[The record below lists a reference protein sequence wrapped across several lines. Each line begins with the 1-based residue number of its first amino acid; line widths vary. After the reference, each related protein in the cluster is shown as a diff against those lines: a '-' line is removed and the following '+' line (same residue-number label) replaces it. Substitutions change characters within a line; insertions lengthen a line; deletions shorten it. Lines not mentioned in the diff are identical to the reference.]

1 MPYAQRIENDCVVMD
16 TSASDNYIPT
26 ILKEAVELLALI
38 HSGAEENAEGIR
50 VDMPQMIRDL
60 RLYKVVSRDDL
71 SGLKASISIN
81 GITVVFDG
89 KSDSEKVWADFQKAM
104 SEKSIAYRNS
114 PEGIKQ
120 ELDRAEN
127 VRVCQHTVNEQLHE
141 LELIAT
147 SVFPA
152 QKDQTGAHQPK
163 GEVAIRLFNCLVK
176 LVDAGDI
183 KGVEYDRMHIVN
195 LLRLCGYV
203 KSEYTELTNGVVPF
217 DLASWRAYVAGQ
229 IISCLMPE
237 NMGLLPPL
245 ASYKITKHGL
255 NTAEFI
261 PEQAFRGSYGK
272 G

>member
-1 MPYAQRIENDCVVMD
+1 MPYAQRIENDCVVLD
-16 TSASDNYIPT
+16 TSASDNYIPH
-26 ILKEAVELLALI
+26 ILKEAVDLLALI
-38 HSGAEENAEGIR
+38 RSGAEENAEGIR
-50 VDMPQMIRDL
+50 VGMPQMIRDL

-71 SGLKASISIN
+71 TGLKASISIN
-81 GITVVFDG
+81 GVTVVFDG
-89 KSDSEKVWADFQKAM
+89 EADSEKVWADFQKAM

-176 LVDAGDI
+176 LVDSGDI
-183 KGVEYDRMHIVN
+183 RGVEYDRMHIVN

-203 KSEYTELTNGVVPF
+203 QSEFTGNNPPF

-229 IISCLMPE
+229 IISCLMPGSM
-237 NMGLLPPL
+237 NLLPPL